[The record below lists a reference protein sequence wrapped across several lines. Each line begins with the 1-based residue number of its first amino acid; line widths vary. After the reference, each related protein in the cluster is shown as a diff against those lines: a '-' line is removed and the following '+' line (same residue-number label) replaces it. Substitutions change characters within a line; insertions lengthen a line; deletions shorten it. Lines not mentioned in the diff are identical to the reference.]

1 MFRILGYKWV
11 FVRLISTVFLFI
23 TFFIGELHAEE
34 NRNAFVDYVP
44 LYNQKSQPTDYKAD
58 DNAAIHYQKAIKVFL
73 KAPQEIRLRYLHVW
87 PGDLSKQNAQT
98 IRQWVKSNSLAL
110 EYFTEASKKPYFWT
124 EKKSVDGS
132 VLGILIPDLA
142 EIRHLT
148 HLTCCRARLEA
159 MDGNI
164 SNATKDIETI
174 YRVGNHFNGPQQP
187 VEQMLGISVKAQA
200 IETVLMII
208 QNTRIDRK
216 EREYLHHSLK
226 KYIDDEEFIPDLL
239 AMKLICLDCLQRMYI
254 FNQDGQRVMNEQSSR
269 RQLALLR
276 LHCQGLRMLGYVS
289 IEQHHKSELVQQMDY
304 EKAKDLLTKGLE
316 QLERVMALEA
326 WQLNETMNQE
336 QGVLQS
342 IQESHPLLNI
352 LAIEAMN
359 LKFSAHERLRAQARA
374 LDMIMSVLTFKE
386 NKGRLP
392 LNLSELQEAGLL
404 EKVPI
409 DPFSGKPI
417 EYKKLDDNFTV
428 YSYGLDFDDDG
439 GERKVQ
445 FSEQNG
451 DLVAWPVKKYEKTVF
466 KRK

>member
-1 MFRILGYKWV
+1 MLVK
-11 FVRLISTVFLFI
+11 LISTVFLFI
-23 TFFIGELHAEE
+23 TFFIGEIHAEE
-34 NRNAFVDYVP
+34 DRNVSVDYVS
-44 LYNQKSQPTDYKAD
+44 LYNQKSWPKDYKVD
-58 DNAAIHYQKAIKVFL
+58 DNAAMHYQKAIKVFL
-73 KAPQEIRLRYLHVW
+73 EAPQEIRLRYLHVW
-87 PGDLSKQNAQT
+87 PNDLSKQNAQ
-98 IRQWVKSNSLAL
+98 IMRQWVKRNSLAL
-110 EYFTEASKKPYFWT
+110 EHLTEASKKPYFWT

-174 YRVGNHFNGPQQP
+174 YRVGNHFSGPRQT
-187 VEQMLGISVKAQA
+187 VEQMVGISVKAQA
-200 IETVLMII
+200 IETFLMIV

-216 EREYLHHSLK
+216 EREYLYNSLK
-226 KYIDDEEFIPDLL
+226 KYIDDEKFTPDLL
-239 AMKLICLDCLQRMYI
+239 AMKLMCLDCLQRMYI
-254 FNQDGQRVMNEQSSR
+254 FNQDSQRVMDEQSSR
-269 RQLALLR
+269 KQLILLR
-276 LHCQGLRMLGYVS
+276 LHCQGLMMLGYVS
-289 IEQHHKSELVQQMDY
+289 IKQPHKSELVQMDY

-336 QGVLQS
+336 QGILQS

-352 LAIEAMN
+352 LAVEAIN

-374 LDMIMSVLTFKE
+374 LDMIMSILTFKE

-417 EYKKLDDNFTV
+417 EYKKLNDNFTV

-439 GERKVQ
+439 GKRRS
-445 FSEQNG
+445 FGDFPFNEQNG
-451 DLVAWPVKKYEKTVF
+451 DLVAWPVKKYEEAVF

>member
-1 MFRILGYKWV
+1 MFKILGNRWV
-11 FVRLISTVFLFI
+11 FVKLISIVFLSIIFL
-23 TFFIGELHAEE
+23 IGETHAEE
-34 NRNAFVDYVP
+34 DGNAFVDYVS
-44 LYNQKSQPTDYKAD
+44 LYNQKNQPMNYKAD
-58 DNAAIHYQKAIKVFL
+58 DNAATHYQKAIKVFL
-73 KAPQEIRLRYLHVW
+73 KAPQEIRYKYLHIW
-87 PGDLSKQNAQT
+87 PGDLSKQNVQT

-110 EYFTEASKKPYFWT
+110 EYFTKASKKQYFWT
-124 EKKSVDGS
+124 EKKSFDGS
-132 VLGILIPDLA
+132 VLGILLPDLA
-142 EIRHLT
+142 EIRDLT
-148 HLTCCRARLEA
+148 RLTCCRARLEA
-159 MDGNI
+159 MDGSI
-164 SNATKDIETI
+164 IKAAKDIETV
-174 YRVGNHFNGPQQP
+174 YRVGNHFNRPQQP
-187 VEQMLGISVKAQA
+187 VEQMLGMSVKAQA
-200 IETVLMII
+200 IETVLMTI
-208 QNTRIDRK
+208 QNAQIDKK
-216 EREYLHHSLK
+216 ERECLYHSLK

-254 FNQDGQRVMNEQSSR
+254 FNQDGQRVMDEQSSR
-269 RQLALLR
+269 KQLILLR
-276 LHCQGLRMLGYVS
+276 LRCQGLMMLGYVS
-289 IEQHHKSELVQQMDY
+289 VEQRHKSELVQMDY
-304 EKAKDLLTKGLE
+304 EKAKELLTKGLE
-316 QLERVMALEA
+316 QLERVMVLEA

-336 QGVLQS
+336 QGILQS

-352 LAIEAMN
+352 LAIEAIN
-359 LKFSAHERLRAQARA
+359 LKFSAHERLRAQVRA

-451 DLVAWPVKKYEKTVF
+451 DLVAWPVKKYEETVL
-466 KRK
+466 KQK

>member
-1 MFRILGYKWV
+1 MLVK
-11 FVRLISTVFLFI
+11 LISTVFLFI

-34 NRNAFVDYVP
+34 DRNVFVDYVS
-44 LYNQKSQPTDYKAD
+44 LYNQKSRPKDYKVD
-58 DNAAIHYQKAIKVFL
+58 DNAAMHYQKAIKVFL
-73 KAPQEIRLRYLHVW
+73 EAPQEIRLRYLHVW
-87 PGDLSKQNAQT
+87 LGDLSKQNAQT

-124 EKKSVDGS
+124 EKKSSNGS
-132 VLGILIPDLA
+132 ALGILIPHLA
-142 EIRHLT
+142 EIRDLT

-174 YRVGNHFNGPQQP
+174 YRVGNHFSGPRQT
-187 VEQMLGISVKAQA
+187 VEQMVGISVKAQA
-200 IETVLMII
+200 IETFLMIV

-216 EREYLHHSLK
+216 EREYLYHSLK
-226 KYIDDEEFIPDLL
+226 KYIDDEEFTPDLL
-239 AMKLICLDCLQRMYI
+239 AMKLMCLDCLQRMYV
-254 FNQDGQRVMNEQSSR
+254 FNKDNQRVMDEQSSR
-269 RQLALLR
+269 RQLVSLR
-276 LHCQGLRMLGYVS
+276 LHCHGLMMLGYVS
-289 IEQHHKSELVQQMDY
+289 VEQPHKSELVQMDY
-304 EKAKDLLTKGLE
+304 EKAKGLLTKGLE
-316 QLERVMALEA
+316 QLERVMALDA

-336 QGVLQS
+336 QGILQS

-352 LAIEAMN
+352 LAIEAIN

-409 DPFSGKPI
+409 DPFSSKPI

-451 DLVAWPVKKYEKTVF
+451 DLVAWPTKKYEETVF